1 VGGAVGLVADFPR
14 IAVYPPVAGNVRIS
28 HRKRHGPTAAPT
40 PQPPYPAAVDV
51 HHHTRNNPLGSYS
64 YPSNRYTVPAGA
76 RSAAAARGTAAAS
89 TAANVAVLA
98 AIMSSSVCT
107 GVASSCTPLA

>member
-1 VGGAVGLVADFPR
+1 V
-14 IAVYPPVAGNVRIS
+14 PV
-28 HRKRHGPTAAPT
+28 
-40 PQPPYPAAVDV
+40 
-51 HHHTRNNPLGSYS
+51 
-64 YPSNRYTVPAGA
+64 GA

-89 TAANVAVLA
+89 TDANAAVLA